1 MAVDTRALRWALVVP
16 TYNRRLALR
25 TSLEL
30 AARQTRPPA
39 EIVVVDASDD
49 WRESRTQMLD
59 EVAPIDRAIRFRYE
73 RARVRSSTT
82 QRNQAIDL
90 AQADVLF
97 MLDDDSFMYPDC
109 AERVM
114 EIYDADVRSK
124 VAGIGPRE
132 VFVSP
137 DPDKTRA
144 SIPPPDPNAARQRAA
159 TLKLL
164 KRVRNRVKSLF
175 DVERV
180 LLPYDP
186 EYPQHEIPEELARF
200 DVAATHYL
208 AGMRMTWRAPWARAE
223 RFDETLRRYAAA
235 EDMDFSYRMS
245 RHGIVLNALSAR
257 LHHTQDESARLTR
270 HTRALLGLLNL
281 AYLYRRNGHDP
292 ERMFEQYRG
301 RLLERLALD
310 AVRDLMRLRTSLP
323 YARADARAL
332 GMLRHILSVEEGE
345 LEAWYAALQREILD
359 QNAA

>member
-1 MAVDTRALRWALVVP
+1 MQNQLHRWALVVP
-16 TYNRRLALR
+16 TYNRRVALR

-30 AARQTRPPA
+30 AVKQTRPPTD
-39 EIVVVDASDD
+39 IVVVDASDD
-49 WRESRTQMLD
+49 WQDSREQMLD
-59 EVAPIDRAIRFRYE
+59 EVAPIDRSVSFQYVA
-73 RARVRSSTT
+73 ARERSSTT
-82 QRNQAIDL
+82 QRNQAMEL
-90 AQADVLF
+90 ARADVLF

-114 EIYDADVRSK
+114 EVYDADTQSA

-137 DPDKTRA
+137 DPELTRA
-144 SIPPPDPNAARQRAA
+144 SITPPSADDAARRKA
-159 TLKLL
+159 TYELVRKA
-164 KRVRNRVKSLF
+164 RNRIKGLF

-186 EYPQHEIPEELARF
+186 DYPDHPIPEELQRF
-200 DVAATHYL
+200 DVAKTHYL
-208 AGMRMTWRAPWARAE
+208 AGMRMTWRAGWAKEE

-245 RHGIVLNALSAR
+245 RHGLVLNALAAR

-270 HTRALLGLLNL
+270 HTRALLGLLNI
-281 AYLYRRNGHDP
+281 AYLYRRHGYDP
-292 ERMFEQYRG
+292 ERMFQRYRG

-310 AVRDLMRLRTSLP
+310 AVRDLLRLRASLP

-332 GMLRHILSVEEGE
+332 GMLP
-345 LEAWYAALQREILD
+345 QILD
-359 QNAA
+359 ADEETLAEWYGRLQTKILDVNAA